1 MKIEDTE
8 ALKRYSLELNQA
20 RSKPNPDYLPVKLL
34 IPLCTITMAHN
45 TVAQRQLLI
54 FPFLQPNITLQM
66 RSNGGKR
73 GSHVQHANDVIIHSA
88 SSAVL

>member
-1 MKIEDTE
+1 MKIEDRE

-73 GSHVQHANDVIIHSA
+73 GGQMEVSG
-88 SSAVL
+88 AVMCNMQTMS